1 MNFNQLLSDYLS
13 FVRKPDLSGMV
24 ASKPY
29 KMVRTF
35 QLWLITFLVVIISSS
50 LIDEVFDLPM
60 HDAFDQIIKQF
71 GFALFFVFAVVI
83 GPFLEEVIFRLPM
96 RFRLKYI
103 IIGFVLL
110 LLYCTFSIVEV
121 LRDISIIKG
130 SAIGAIFFTILLL
143 GIYLITRFKE
153 QIAKCWHQNFRYVFY
168 GYSILFG
175 FVHIFNFEEV
185 SLQLLLLSPLITLPQ
200 LLLGFGMGYVR
211 IRFGFWYGYLFHAL
225 NNGFAFTVFYFG
237 MKYFPDM

>member
-35 QLWLITFLVVIISSS
+35 QLWLITFLIVITSSS
-50 LIDEVFDLPM
+50 IIDEVFDLPM
-60 HDAFDQIIKQF
+60 HDAFEQLIEQF

-96 RFRLKYI
+96 RFRIKYI
-103 IIGFVLL
+103 SIGFVLL

-121 LRDISIIKG
+121 LGDISIAKG
-130 SAIGAIFFTILLL
+130 ISISGVFLAILAG
-143 GIYLITRFKE
+143 GIYVITRFKE
-153 QIAKCWHQNFRYVFY
+153 RIAKYWHQNFIYVFY

-175 FVHIFNFEEV
+175 FVHIFNFDTV
-185 SLQLLLLSPLITLPQ
+185 SLRLLLLSPLITLPQ
-200 LLLGFGMGYVR
+200 LILGVGMGYVR

-225 NNGFAFTVFYFG
+225 NNGFAFTVFYIG
-237 MKYFPDM
+237 MKYFPEM